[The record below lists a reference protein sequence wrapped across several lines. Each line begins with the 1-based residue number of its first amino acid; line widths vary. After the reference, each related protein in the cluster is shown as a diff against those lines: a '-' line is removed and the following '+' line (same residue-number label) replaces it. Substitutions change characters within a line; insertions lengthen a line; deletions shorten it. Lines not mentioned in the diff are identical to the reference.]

1 MTVFIENKSASL
13 QPPKSPVVC
22 GLIALTKLN
31 GHVSRTLSTDLS
43 QSNIKTQCRRLE
55 VGIKEL
61 RERTTAA
68 KGKLSREQKVSSD
81 LNLAHHEALWLY
93 TTPQAHMS
101 LLAECRNLRKE
112 LRAKKIACTRT
123 RGHGPQ

>member
-1 MTVFIENKSASL
+1 MENKSASL
-13 QPPKSPVVC
+13 QPPKSPAVC

-31 GHVSRTLSTDLS
+31 GHASRTLSTDLS

-55 VGIKEL
+55 VAIKEV
-61 RERTTAA
+61 RERTVAA
-68 KGKLSREQKVSSD
+68 KGKLSREQKVSSY
-81 LNLAHHEALWLY
+81 LNLAHRETLWLY

-112 LRAKKIACTRT
+112 LTAKKIACTRT